1 MPDIL
6 IILLIVNILV
16 LIYFLFFSDNI
27 PKKHKN
33 TYIVTVFLVV
43 FITFGLYEYYAI
55 KELFN

>member
-27 PKKHKN
+27 PKKYKN
-33 TYIVTVFLVV
+33 TYIITVFLIV
-43 FITFGLYEYYAI
+43 FITFGLYEYYTI

>member
-16 LIYFLFFSDNI
+16 LIYFLVFSD
-27 PKKHKN
+27 KSLKN
-33 TYIVTVFLVV
+33 TYIITVFLVV

>member
-27 PKKHKN
+27 PKKYKN
-33 TYIVTVFLVV
+33 TYIITVFLVV
-43 FITFGLYEYYAI
+43 FITFGLYEYYTI

>member
-16 LIYFLFFSDNI
+16 LIYFVFFSDNI
-27 PKKHKN
+27 PKKYKN

>member
-27 PKKHKN
+27 PKKYKN

>member
-6 IILLIVNILV
+6 TILLIVNILV

-27 PKKHKN
+27 PKKYKN
-33 TYIVTVFLVV
+33 TYIITVFIVV
-43 FITFGLYEYYAI
+43 FITFGFYEYYTI

>member
-16 LIYFLFFSDNI
+16 LIYFVFFSDNI
-27 PKKHKN
+27 PKKYKN
-33 TYIVTVFLVV
+33 TYIITVFLIV

>member
-27 PKKHKN
+27 PKKYKN
-33 TYIVTVFLVV
+33 TYIITVFIVV